1 MKSKREGRQIPQKI
15 ILVTAV
21 FCLVISFI
29 GIIMTGKLKKLFI
42 QYIEDRVAE
51 EADIMAQTAEEK
63 FENEF
68 QELRQIA
75 YILQKEKI
83 SVNNVPGLNLAGGK
97 TGVLDIDGKAMS
109 GDEISMAE
117 YPGIRESFRGN
128 ESVCYNCLL
137 YTSPSP
143 RD

>member
-83 SVNNVPGLNLAGGK
+83 SVEKQAYWILTVRQCPG
-97 TGVLDIDGKAMS
+97 M
-109 GDEISMAE
+109 
-117 YPGIRESFRGN
+117 RFRWRN
-128 ESVCYNCLL
+128 IPE
-137 YTSPSP
+137 
-143 RD
+143 

>member
-1 MKSKREGRQIPQKI
+1 MKAGRFLKNNSGYGG
-15 ILVTAV
+15 ILS
-21 FCLVISFI
+21 CHIFI

-75 YILQKEKI
+75 YILQKE
-83 SVNNVPGLNLAGGK
+83 
-97 TGVLDIDGKAMS
+97 
-109 GDEISMAE
+109 
-117 YPGIRESFRGN
+117 R
-128 ESVCYNCLL
+128 
-137 YTSPSP
+137 
-143 RD
+143 